1 MAGLSNMMNWHVCVY
16 DNTKKTGNLVMQK
29 KCMSVGEANTL
40 MAEKKIEFPK
50 PTYTVTK
57 ERF

>member
-1 MAGLSNMMNWHVCVY
+1 MAGLSNMLCWYVCVY
-16 DNTKKTGNLVMQK
+16 DNTKKSGNVILQK
-29 KCMSVGEANTL
+29 QCMTVGEANTL
-40 MAEKKIEFPK
+40 LAEKKIEYTA

>member
-1 MAGLSNMMNWHVCVY
+1 MGGLSNMLCWYVCVY
-16 DNTKKTGNLVMQK
+16 DNTKKTGNMIMQK
-29 KCMSVGEANTL
+29 QCMTVKDANAL
-40 MAEKKIEFPK
+40 LAEKKIEYST